1 MTNKDTNPL
10 RERIEKTLNKIS
22 GYNYNE
28 YGEEIY
34 SYISGEN
41 EATDNLLSLMEEVSQ
56 DRAVKFAEWVVEEGW
71 LYNEVTKAFFVVIP
85 FYNGNYDTEEKTGAE
100 LFAEFITNH
109 YKQ

>member
-41 EATDNLLSLMEEVSQ
+41 EATDNLLSLMEDRMKDFDKWKKENNVDTYVVNGEV
-56 DRAVKFAEWVVEEGW
+56 
-71 LYNEVTKAFFVVIP
+71 LYII
-85 FYNGNYDTEEKTGAE
+85 GKTGDFNFKQ
-100 LFAEFITNH
+100 LFSLFITNH